1 MPRVPIGDWVDSA
14 VRFLQ
19 DHLGGAFDGVSS
31 ALTTLVDGVTSL
43 LQAPPSWVLVV
54 VFAVLAWVA
63 GRRWQLVA
71 YSVIAFL
78 LVDSI
83 ELWQQAMETLAIVAL
98 ASLIAIFVGVPIGIW
113 TARDARASSVV
124 RPVLDFMQTLPVF
137 VYLIPSVVFFGIG
150 SVPGIVATT
159 IFAVAPAVRLTELG
173 IRQVDGDVV
182 EAALAFGA
190 KPRQVLREV
199 QLPLALPSIM
209 AGVNQVIMLALSMV
223 VIAGLV
229 GAGGLGAEV
238 VRAVTQLNIGA
249 GFESGLAVVLLAIYL
264 DRVTAA
270 LGNSHRTGAG
280 QRPRRDPRLR
290 RRPAAESSSLPSPD
304 ESLSVPPPSPG
315 KGNGNLQL
323 KM

>member
-1 MPRVPIGDWVDSA
+1 
-14 VRFLQ
+14 
-19 DHLGGAFDGVSS
+19 
-31 ALTTLVDGVTSL
+31 
-43 LQAPPSWVLVV
+43 
-54 VFAVLAWVA
+54 
-63 GRRWQLVA
+63 
-71 YSVIAFL
+71 
-78 LVDSI
+78 
-83 ELWQQAMETLAIVAL
+83 
-98 ASLIAIFVGVPIGIW
+98 
-113 TARDARASSVV
+113 
-124 RPVLDFMQTLPVF
+124 
-137 VYLIPSVVFFGIG
+137 
-150 SVPGIVATT
+150 
-159 IFAVAPAVRLTELG
+159 
-173 IRQVDGDVV
+173 
-182 EAALAFGA
+182 
-190 KPRQVLREV
+190 V

-270 LGNSHRTGAG
+270 LGDSNRTGAG
-280 QRPRRDPRLR
+280 QRPRRHPRLR